1 MDQYNWSPCTSKLR
15 AASFNTE
22 KQIFP
27 MKTGYLNEEIN
38 CSVQSRH
45 YMLVS

>member
-1 MDQYNWSPCTSKLR
+1 MDQYNWSPCTSMLR
-15 AASFNTE
+15 AAVIKTE
-22 KQIFP
+22 KQIFH
-27 MKTGYLNEEIN
+27 MKTGYLNEGIN